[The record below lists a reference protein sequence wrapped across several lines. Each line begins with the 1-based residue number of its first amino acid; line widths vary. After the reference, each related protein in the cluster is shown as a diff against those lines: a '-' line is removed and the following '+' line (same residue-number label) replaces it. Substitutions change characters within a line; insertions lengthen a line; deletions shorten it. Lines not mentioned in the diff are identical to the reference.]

1 MSDTIILNS
10 SNAQTSKN
18 TFLYNFIGG
27 NYKIKENSQI
37 SISNITLPYSWF
49 NVTSA
54 YNNKTFSF
62 TWTVGTTTTSHN
74 ITLPDGFYTVDDI
87 NNYIQNYCITNGLYL
102 INASGNYIYYI
113 NISYNVTAYAC
124 QLLLFPVPTS
134 LPSGWTQP
142 SNFAG
147 YPTTTKALTFT
158 LNSTGSIS
166 AIIGFSPGTYG
177 NGGTVAQSFLSDLTP
192 LGTNVNSI
200 VVRCSLVNNGVT
212 APSDIIDSIPI
223 TSSFGSNINYV
234 PNFEKWVKLYQGNYS
249 SFTLSFY
256 DQNLSPL
263 AIRDTNALI
272 TLLIKQ

>member
-62 TWTVGTTTTSHN
+62 TWTVGTTLISHN

-113 NISYNVTAYAC
+113 NISYNVTSYAC

-147 YPTTTKALTFT
+147 YPTTTKAPTFT
-158 LNSTGSIS
+158 LSATGSIS

-177 NGGTVAQSFLSDLTP
+177 SGGTSAQSFLSDLIP

-200 VVRCSLVNNGVT
+200 IVRCSMVNNGVT

-223 TSSFGSNINYV
+223 TSEFGSNINYV
-234 PNFEKWVKLYQGNYS
+234 PNFEKWVKLYQGNYA

-256 DQNLSPL
+256 DQNLVPL